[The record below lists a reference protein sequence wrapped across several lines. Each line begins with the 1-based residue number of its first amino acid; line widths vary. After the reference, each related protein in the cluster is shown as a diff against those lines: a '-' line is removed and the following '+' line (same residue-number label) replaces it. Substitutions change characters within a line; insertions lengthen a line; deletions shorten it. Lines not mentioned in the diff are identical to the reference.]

1 MEEILDIFNDELE
14 IIGQDTRKN
23 AHKKGLL
30 HQVVHCW
37 VIEESQDG
45 RFVYMQQRAEFKDF
59 PLLFDITVG
68 GHIDAG
74 EVVEDAMLREIRE
87 EIGLDLKI
95 EDLKY
100 EGYEVKDI
108 SQGDFLDREI
118 CRIFTYTSPKQVE
131 FNPGPEVKKMV
142 KIREQE
148 FIDVFIKDGEGLNII
163 NLDDNSEEYKLKE
176 DFCQFGSEYEI
187 ILRNRGRADEL
198 I

>member
-1 MEEILDIFNDELE
+1 MEEILDIFNDDLE
-14 IIGQDTRKN
+14 IIGQDTREN

-95 EDLKY
+95 DDLKY

-108 SQGDFLDREI
+108 SEGDFLDREI
-118 CRIFTYTSPKQVE
+118 CRIFTYVSPKQVE
-131 FNPGPEVKKMV
+131 FNPGPEVKKMI
-142 KIREQE
+142 KIREKE
-148 FIDVFIKDGEGLNII
+148 FIDVFINGGEGLNII
-163 NLDDNSEEYKLKE
+163 NLDDNSEEYKLEK
-176 DFCQFGSEYEI
+176 DFCKFGSEYEI
-187 ILRNRGRADEL
+187 ILENRG
-198 I
+198 

>member
-1 MEEILDIFNDELE
+1 MEEILDIFNDDLE
-14 IIGQDTRKN
+14 IIGQDTREN

-95 EDLKY
+95 EDLNY

-108 SQGDFLDREI
+108 SEGDFLDREI

-131 FNPGPEVKKMV
+131 FNPGPEVKKMI
-142 KIREQE
+142 KIREDE
-148 FIDVFIKDGEGLNII
+148 FIDVFINGGEGLNII
-163 NLDDNSEEYKLKE
+163 NLDDNSEEYKLEK
-176 DFCQFGSEYEI
+176 DFCKFGSEYEI
-187 ILRNRGRADEL
+187 ILENRG
-198 I
+198 

>member
-1 MEEILDIFNDELE
+1 MEEILDIFNDDLE
-14 IIGQDTRKN
+14 IIGQDTREN

-37 VIEESQDG
+37 VIEESQEG

-74 EVVEDAMLREIRE
+74 EAVEDAMLREIRE
-87 EIGLDLKI
+87 EIGLDLSI
-95 EDLKY
+95 DDLKY

-108 SQGDFLDREI
+108 SKGDFLDKEI
-118 CRIFTYTSPKQVE
+118 CRIFTYVSPKQVN
-131 FNPGPEVKKMV
+131 FNPGPEVKKMI
-142 KIREQE
+142 KIREEE
-148 FIDVFIKDGEGLNII
+148 FIEVFIKDGKGLNII
-163 NLDDNSEEYKLKE
+163 NLDDGSKEYKLKE

-187 ILRNRGRADEL
+187 ILENRKQKYN
-198 I
+198 IC